1 MCDKYKDT
9 IVITDRSLVS
19 GDFLKQM
26 EYVIGLHPHAVIL
39 REKDLSD
46 AEYEA
51 LARNI
56 LILCREA
63 GVSCFLHS
71 RTEAARR
78 LNCTRLHLSVEALK
92 AKKSDELTYMKKY
105 FHEISV
111 SCHSMEDMEEAV
123 KLGATQI
130 VLGTIFETDC
140 KKGLKGKGLEFVKKI
155 CEKCPVP
162 VYAIGGINIER
173 LPLVMEAGAA
183 GGCMMS
189 GFMRKNT
196 IKNLAANAWV

>member
-9 IVITDRSLVS
+9 IVITNRSLVS
-19 GDFLKQM
+19 GDFLEQM
-26 EYVIGLHPHAVIL
+26 EYVIGLHPNAVIL

-56 LILCREA
+56 LKLCREA

-71 RTEAARR
+71 RIEAARK

-92 AKKSDELTYMKKY
+92 AKKSDELTDMKKY

-111 SCHSMEDMEEAV
+111 SCHSMEDMEAAV

-140 KKGLKGKGLEFVKKI
+140 KKGLKGKGLEFVKEI
-155 CEKCPVP
+155 CEKCSVP
-162 VYAIGGINIER
+162 VYAIGGINMER
-173 LPLVMEAGAA
+173 LSLVIEAGAA

-189 GFMRKNT
+189 GFMKKNT
-196 IKNLAANAWV
+196 IKNLAANTWV